1 MANEQLTN
9 KNGRIGKMTVGAR
22 VAAKR
27 RPQQARSQETVERIL
42 LSARSILEDDGI
54 EALNTN
60 RIADHANVSV
70 ASIYQFFSNK
80 LAIITELYRLWL
92 ADVDTRV
99 DAAII
104 ANEGAKD
111 WRTMASAIAE
121 QLSSNQMSSR
131 GELALMR
138 AMWSHKE
145 LLEMDRRR
153 LAILAAK
160 IANTMVRF
168 GKDVDFHQAE
178 LVASFANEAFTLVA
192 YIDFYD
198 DPVDRKELN
207 VIAQQNYLSLWEGLL
222 GNRTVSENK
231 T

>member
-1 MANEQLTN
+1 MVKYQLN
-9 KNGRIGKMTVGAR
+9 NSIGHIGKITVDAR
-22 VAAKR
+22 GVAKR

-42 LSARSILEDDGI
+42 LSARAILENDGI

-60 RIADHANVSV
+60 RIADHANISV

-92 ADVDTRV
+92 ADVDMRV

-104 ANEGAKD
+104 ANQRAED
-111 WRTMASAIAE
+111 WRIMASAIAE
-121 QLSSNQMSSR
+121 QLSSIQMSSQ

-145 LLEMDRRR
+145 LLEMDRQR
-153 LAILAAK
+153 LAILAKK
-160 IANTMVRF
+160 IANTMVQF
-168 GKDVDFHQAE
+168 DKDVDFHQAE

-198 DPVDRKELN
+198 DPVDRKDLN
-207 VIAQQNYLSLWEGLL
+207 AIAQQNYLNLWEGLL
-222 GNRTVSENK
+222 GKSGSHRK
-231 T
+231 